1 MKAFQTATSNAWAI
15 TPDALQM
22 VLEVA
27 ARENPPVEAIEAK
40 LGRKLDNTQA
50 MTVRDGV
57 ATLPVSGPI
66 FPKANLMTAL
76 SGATSVESM
85 AQDFTSAL
93 ENPRVKAIVLA
104 VDSPGGAVSGVSE
117 FADLVHAARGQKPI
131 VAYAEHQMC
140 SAAYWIA
147 SAADEIVAND
157 TALLGSIGVLTAV
170 PKSDKASAKE
180 VTFVASQS
188 PNKRADPETST
199 GANQIQTMVDDLA
212 SVFIGAVARNR
223 AVDEQTVLSDFGQGG
238 VMVGRHAVA
247 AGLADRVGSYE
258 ALHAQ
263 LSQGE
268 YEMPNRTTTAEDT
281 VPVTAADDEAVTTAL
296 AAQTDPTPTAEGTP
310 ESGTITVAAT
320 GANAS
325 APRLSPPA
333 AAPATADPSP
343 DFAALQ
349 ARIDALEKQNEEMA
363 AVAAAERQAAAAL
376 KREKEINALAATAR
390 DNGWHGDPEA
400 HAEFM
405 YALSADQREH
415 FTTTMNAQ
423 AEQIK
428 ASGLFTAVG
437 TSNPSGAF
445 EDPEEEL
452 MARAKTIM
460 ADRNVGYPA
469 AFAIARKENKE
480 LDAAY
485 RAAHRAAPQA

>member
-263 LSQGE
+263 LSQGA
-268 YEMPNRTTTAEDT
+268 YDMPQKKTQATAEET
-281 VPVTAADDEAVTTAL
+281 PVEATDE
-296 AAQTDPTPTAEGTP
+296 TDETDVEATDETDVEATAE
-310 ESGTITVAAT
+310 AAI
-320 GANAS
+320 AVPRP
-325 APRLSPPA
+325 APRRA
-333 AAPATADPSP
+333 AKVVEASDASDPSP

-349 ARIDALEKQNEEMA
+349 ARIDALERQNEEIA
-363 AVAAAERQAAAAL
+363 SVAAAERQRAADL
-376 KREKEINALAATAR
+376 QREKELAELAALAAEG
-390 DNGWHGDPEA
+390 GWHGEPTA
-400 HAEFM
+400 HAEFL
-405 YALSADQREH
+405 YALSPEQRD
-415 FTTTMNAQ
+415 FYTQQMNAT
-423 AEQIK
+423 AEQIT
-428 ASGLFTAVG
+428 AGGLFTAVG
-437 TSNPSGAF
+437 TTNPGGSFA
-445 EDPEEEL
+445 DPDEEL
-452 MARAKTIM
+452 TDKAKALAAERDI
-460 ADRNVGYPA
+460 AFPA
-469 AFAIARKENKE
+469 ALAIVRKANPE

-485 RAAHRAAPQA
+485 RARNRA